1 MRNET
6 DAKEDSAARVSAVP
20 WRVVEV
26 RALPGHSLWVVFA
39 DGTSGRVD
47 VSKLIFGTV
56 PGVFEALRDPG
67 VFEQVGVMFGAVTW
81 PGELDLAP
89 DAMYDALKANGSW
102 TPE

>member
-6 DAKEDSAARVSAVP
+6 NAEEDSTARVNAVP
-20 WRVVEV
+20 WRVVRV
-26 RALPGHSLWVVFA
+26 RALPGHNLWVVFS

-47 VSKLIFGTV
+47 VSRLVFGTDA
-56 PGVFEALRDPG
+56 GVFAALRDPV
-67 VFEQVGVMFGAVTW
+67 VFAQVAILFGAVTW